1 MAWTV
6 RNPRFEV
13 KEYEEGWYW
22 RLMNEGEGV
31 AQSYGHPD
39 KDDTVGFIRW
49 LKHNGASVPIIGG
62 GILEL

>member
-13 KEYEEGWYW
+13 KAYGEGWYW
-22 RLMNEGEGV
+22 SLINDGRGV
-31 AQSYGHPD
+31 AQSFGQTSKNETLD
-39 KDDTVGFIRW
+39 FVRW
-49 LKHNGASVPIIGG
+49 LKHNGDSVPVIGG

>member
-13 KEYEEGWYW
+13 KEYDEGWYW
-22 RLMNEGEGV
+22 SLINEGKGV

-39 KDDTVGFIRW
+39 KNDTVDFIRW
-49 LKHNGASVPIIGG
+49 LKRNGASVPIIGG
-62 GILEL
+62 GVLEL

>member
-6 RNPRFEV
+6 LNPRFEV
-13 KEYEEGWYW
+13 KEYKDGWYW
-22 RLMNEGEGV
+22 RLMNEGVGV
-31 AQSYGHPD
+31 AQSYGHSD
-39 KDDTVGFIRW
+39 KDDTVDFIRW

>member
-6 RNPRFEV
+6 SNPRFEV

-22 RLMNEGEGV
+22 RLINEGKGV
-31 AQSYGHPD
+31 AQSYGHFE
-39 KDDTVGFIRW
+39 KDDTLEFIRW